1 MPTVGPSESPIARR
15 ANAPSLSP
23 TTTALLVMKL
33 VASVVIADE
42 LQGKSRESPIAHD
55 DCFPKIVSNGPRM
68 LSTTRSTPPSNSHS
82 QPNRRV
88 NMHARLSNFY
98 FFGN

>member
-55 DCFPKIVSNGPRM
+55 ECVPKIGSNGPRM

-98 FFGN
+98 FFVN

>member
-23 TTTALLVMKL
+23 TTALLVMIL

-42 LQGKSRESPIAHD
+42 LQGKSRESPFAHD
-55 DCFPKIVSNGPRM
+55 DPKIVSNGPRM

-98 FFGN
+98 FFGT

>member
-42 LQGKSRESPIAHD
+42 LQGKSRESPFAHE
-55 DCFPKIVSNGPRM
+55 FPKIVSNGPRM

-98 FFGN
+98 FLGT

>member
-23 TTTALLVMKL
+23 TTTTLLVMIL

-42 LQGKSRESPIAHD
+42 LQVSKSRETRIA
-55 DCFPKIVSNGPRM
+55 R
-68 LSTTRSTPPSNSHS
+68 RSS
-82 QPNRRV
+82 
-88 NMHARLSNFY
+88 
-98 FFGN
+98 

>member
-42 LQGKSRESPIAHD
+42 LQGQRKSRESPIARD
-55 DCFPKIVSNGPRM
+55 ECFPKIGSNGPRM
-68 LSTTRSTPPSNSHS
+68 LSTGALRLQTLILSPTVESTCMPGSFTFC
-82 QPNRRV
+82 V
-88 NMHARLSNFY
+88 
-98 FFGN
+98 

>member
-55 DCFPKIVSNGPRM
+55 E
-68 LSTTRSTPPSNSHS
+68 
-82 QPNRRV
+82 
-88 NMHARLSNFY
+88 NFQK
-98 FFGN
+98 

>member
-1 MPTVGPSESPIARR
+1 
-15 ANAPSLSP
+15 LSP

-55 DCFPKIVSNGPRM
+55 ES
-68 LSTTRSTPPSNSHS
+68 
-82 QPNRRV
+82 
-88 NMHARLSNFY
+88 
-98 FFGN
+98 

>member
-55 DCFPKIVSNGPRM
+55 EPKIVSNGPRM